1 MASPTFHVISTPH
14 RAGEHL
20 HKFLGHLT
28 FCHTR
33 DVVEKVVS
41 KNSRKEGSQVIC
53 RRIQDLT
60 SFIVMDVLERA
71 QEMERAGESVIHLEV
86 GEPDFDTP
94 EAIKTA
100 AIEALHRGETHYTH
114 SLGTPRLREAICKY
128 YSETYGVHSL
138 EPDQILVTSG
148 TSPAFL
154 IAMGALLEC
163 GEEVIL
169 SDPHYACHPN
179 FIRFVEGIPK
189 LIPVYEDDG
198 FQYRPEAIRAAL
210 TPQTKAILINSPAN
224 PTGNLLE
231 PQRIA
236 EIADMGRWV
245 LSDEIYHGLVYE
257 GRARSIL
264 EFTDHCIVF
273 NGFSKLF
280 AMTGWRLG
288 YLIVPRDLVRPM
300 QKMLQNFFISANSMV
315 QAAGYV
321 ALTDPS
327 VKADVQKMCDTY
339 NERRKFIIP
348 RVRELGLDITVEPTG
363 AFYVFANAR
372 RFTQDSYAFA
382 FEILENA
389 KVGITPGIDFGPHGE
404 GYVRFSYANS
414 LENIAEGLR
423 RMEAYLQSR
432 A

>member
-1 MASPTFHVISTPH
+1 MT
-14 RAGEHL
+14 
-20 HKFLGHLT
+20 
-28 FCHTR
+28 
-33 DVVEKVVS
+33 
-41 KNSRKEGSQVIC
+41 C
-53 RRIQDLT
+53 RRVQNLT

-100 AIEALHRGETHYTH
+100 AIEAMHRGETHYTH
-114 SLGTPRLREAICKY
+114 SLGTQQLREAVCNY
-128 YSETYGVHSL
+128 YSEIYGVDRI
-138 EPDQILVTSG
+138 EPDQVLITSG

-154 IAMGALLEC
+154 IGMGAILES

-179 FIRFVEGIPK
+179 FVRFLEAIPK
-189 LIPVYEDDG
+189 TIPVYEEDG

-210 TPQTKAILINSPAN
+210 TPKTRAILINSPAN

-231 PQRIA
+231 PRRMA

-257 GRARSIL
+257 GRARSML
-264 EFTDHCIVF
+264 EFTDRCIVF

-288 YLIVPRDLVRPM
+288 YLIVPKELVRTM
-300 QKMLQNFFISANSMV
+300 QKMLQNFFISANAMV
-315 QAAGYV
+315 QAGGVA
-321 ALTDPS
+321 ALTDPT
-327 VKADVQKMCDTY
+327 VRTDVQKMCDTY
-339 NERRKFIIP
+339 DERRKFIIP
-348 RVRELGLDITVEPTG
+348 RLREIGFEITVEPTG
-363 AFYVFANAR
+363 AFYIFANAR
-372 RFTQDSYAFA
+372 RFTRDSYAFA

-389 KVGITPGIDFGPHGE
+389 RVGITPGIDFGPGGE

-414 LENIAEGLR
+414 IENISEGLR
-423 RMEAYLQSR
+423 RIEDHLRGRS
-432 A
+432 

>member
-1 MASPTFHVISTPH
+1 M
-14 RAGEHL
+14 
-20 HKFLGHLT
+20 
-28 FCHTR
+28 
-33 DVVEKVVS
+33 
-41 KNSRKEGSQVIC
+41 IC
-53 RRIQDLT
+53 RRVQELT

-94 EAIKTA
+94 EAIKEA
-100 AIEALHRGETHYTH
+100 AIEALRRGETHYTH
-114 SLGTPRLREAICKY
+114 SLGTQQLREAICKY
-128 YSETYGVHSL
+128 YSETYDVHWL

-154 IAMGALLEC
+154 IGMGAILEC
-163 GEEVIL
+163 NEEVIL

-179 FIRFVEGIPK
+179 FIRFLEAIPK
-189 LIPVYEDDG
+189 MIPVYEEDG

-210 TPQTKAILINSPAN
+210 TPKTKAILINSPAN

-231 PQRIA
+231 PERMA
-236 EIADMGRWV
+236 EIADMGKWV

-264 EFTDHCIVF
+264 EFTDRCIVF

-288 YLIVPRDLVRPM
+288 YLIVPKELVRVM
-300 QKMLQNFFISANSMV
+300 QKMLQNFFISANAMV
-315 QAAGYV
+315 QTAGCV
-321 ALTDPS
+321 ALTDPT

-339 NERRKFIIP
+339 NERRKFMIP
-348 RVRELGLDITVEPTG
+348 RLRELGFEITVEPTG
-363 AFYVFANAR
+363 AFYIFANAR
-372 RFTQDSYAFA
+372 RFTMDSYAFA

-423 RMEAYLQSR
+423 RIEQYLQGRS
-432 A
+432 